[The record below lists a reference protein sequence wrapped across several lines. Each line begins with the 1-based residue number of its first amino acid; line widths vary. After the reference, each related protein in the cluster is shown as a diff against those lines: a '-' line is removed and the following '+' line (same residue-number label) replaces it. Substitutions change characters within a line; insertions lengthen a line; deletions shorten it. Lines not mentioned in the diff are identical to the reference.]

1 MNSPDSVNHEP
12 IPQQTERLYYLDW
25 LRLLAFGLLFIF
37 HSWRP
42 FDHFEWH
49 IKNEEKHVIFDVLTM
64 FTHGWRMHL
73 IFLVSGAGTW
83 FAMRARR
90 ETFLLDR
97 IKRLIVPFI
106 FGILIL
112 IPPQR
117 YFEWTMFRDF
127 EEGIWKFLMVYPV
140 DQLGAKMGS
149 SVLLWFGHL
158 GTHLWYL
165 PYLFV
170 MTMVCMPLFK
180 RIREGKISLAWLKD
194 ILSTR
199 FGVYV
204 LVVPMV
210 TCRFLLKPLYPDYTD
225 WSDFLFYLWPFV
237 YGFMFVA
244 EREMIAFVKS
254 KRHLLL
260 FTGILS
266 SGIFL
271 YLGSTNAEMVQSY
284 ISPEFNWLHL
294 ANTVIASFIAI
305 SWTLFFLGYFAETMN
320 FTHKIL
326 MPANASILPIYLL
339 HQTMIVIIGF
349 YIVSFSMSLFLKFAL
364 IAMTAIPSSILL
376 YQLIKRN
383 TVTRFLFGMK
393 PSKIPVR
400 RLHG

>member
-1 MNSPDSVNHEP
+1 MNSPDTINQEP

-49 IKNEEKHVIFDVLTM
+49 IKNEEQHAIFDMLTM

-83 FAMRARR
+83 FAIRARK
-90 ETFLLDR
+90 EAFLLDR
-97 IKRLIVPFI
+97 IKRLIVPFL
-106 FGILIL
+106 FGVLIL
-112 IPPQR
+112 VPPQR
-117 YFEWTMFRDF
+117 FHEWRMFREF
-127 EEGIWKFLMVYPV
+127 EGGIWEFLMAYPA
-140 DQLGAKMGS
+140 DQLGANMGS

-170 MTMVCMPLFK
+170 MTLVCMPLF
-180 RIREGKISLAWLKD
+180 IRMAQGKVSLDWLKAL
-194 ILSTR
+194 ISTR
-199 FGVYV
+199 FGIYV
-204 LVVPMV
+204 LVLPMV
-210 TCRFLLKPLYPDYTD
+210 ICRLLLKPLYPGYTD
-225 WSDFLFYLWPFV
+225 WSDFLFYVWPFI
-237 YGFMFVA
+237 YGFIFVA
-244 EREMIAFVKS
+244 EREMIAIIKS

-271 YLGSTNAEMVQSY
+271 YLGSTNDQMVQSY

-305 SWTLFFLGYFAETMN
+305 SWTLFFLGFFAEAMN
-320 FTHKIL
+320 FTHKML

-349 YIVSFSMSLFLKFAL
+349 YIVSISMSLFLKFVF
-364 IAMTAIPSSILL
+364 IAMTAIPASILL
-376 YQLIKRN
+376 YQLIKRHA
-383 TVTRFLFGMK
+383 VTRFLFGMK